1 MQHLVVAFILLI
13 NSLGVHAQDKIQEL
27 FYTGE
32 YEDVIG
38 VTTQSL
44 ANGDTT
50 FATFYMKAQ
59 SEAQL
64 GKTGNA
70 INTLKD
76 ALVFH
81 PEDTRIRRMLAGQYN
96 LAGDYLHARENFQL
110 LVGSDSSDLSS
121 WLKLT
126 EIATFRQQYGEAI
139 VALEQVLTRDT
150 LNLEG
155 LMMMGDIL
163 NRNNSQK
170 AVVYFEKALK
180 LYPDNQK
187 AAFALGNLYIQTN
200 RADQAL
206 PVCEHMLH
214 IDSTSIKFS
223 KLMGYAQYKASNPFM
238 AIPHFQHAVEMGDST
253 SFTYKF
259 MGICQYLSISFPE
272 AIESLRYASKKD
284 TMDAEIFFFLGASL
298 ANTREKKEAMD
309 MLNKSLK
316 LMQPDPAVAARIYS
330 EQGNIKR
337 LEEAYE
343 EAYKL
348 YGRAWE
354 TDTTNTMALYFMA
367 SIQDNSLHHSKQALE
382 DYQRFID
389 QLDLLPPPPPDN
401 KSQIPTIRAIVEDR
415 IISLKEELFF
425 LDQD

>member
-1 MQHLVVAFILLI
+1 MITLILLI
-13 NSLGVHAQDKIQEL
+13 TSLGGYAQENIQEL

-32 YEDVIG
+32 YEHVIG
-38 VTTQSL
+38 ATTQSL
-44 ANGDTT
+44 ATGDTAFST
-50 FATFYMKAQ
+50 YYMKAQ

-64 GKTGNA
+64 GQTGNA
-70 INTLKD
+70 INTLQD

-81 PEDTRIRRMLAGQYN
+81 SEDTRIRRMLAGQYN
-96 LAGDYLHARENFQL
+96 LAGDYVHARENFQV
-110 LVGSDSSDLSS
+110 LVRSDSSDLSS
-121 WLKLT
+121 WLKLA
-126 EIATFRQQYGEAI
+126 EIASFRQQYGEAI

-163 NRNNSQK
+163 NRNNSQE
-170 AVVYFEKALK
+170 AVVYYEKALR

-187 AAFALGNLYIQTN
+187 AAYALGNLYIQAK
-200 RADQAL
+200 RADEAI
-206 PVCEHMLH
+206 PVCEHMLF

-238 AIPHFQHAVEMGDST
+238 AIPHFQQAVELGDST
-253 SFTYKF
+253 SFTFKF

-272 AIESLRYASKKD
+272 AIESLLYASKKD

-298 ANTREKKEAMD
+298 ANTRDKKEAMD
-309 MLNKSLK
+309 NLDKSMK

-343 EAYKL
+343 EAYAL
-348 YGRAWE
+348 YGKAWE

-389 QLDLLPPPPPDN
+389 QLDLQPPPTTES
-401 KSQIPTIRAIVEDR
+401 KSQIPSIRAIVEDR